1 MSTISRP
8 KTMIKV
14 ISKMDLNN
22 IFQYLFRENI
32 RRQIAI
38 PYVKIIATSKPCF
51 KDLQSFKATV
61 IEPSLLVVAKFLSSL
76 GKPFVMALI
85 TV

>member
-14 ISKMDLNN
+14 ISKMDLNK

-38 PYVKIIATSKPCF
+38 PYVKNIATSTPCF

-61 IEPSLLVVAKFLSSL
+61 IEPPLLVLAKFLSSL